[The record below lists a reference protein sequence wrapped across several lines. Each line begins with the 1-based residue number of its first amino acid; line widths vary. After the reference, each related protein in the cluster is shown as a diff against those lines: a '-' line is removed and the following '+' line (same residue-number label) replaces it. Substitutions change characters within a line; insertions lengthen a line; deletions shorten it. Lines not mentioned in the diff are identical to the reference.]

1 MIEMLCERDGCFII
15 DLLVLFDANYM
26 LYTSEVEQ
34 KASEFRVTA
43 GYEHEFKRSVKL
55 FDELNKLL
63 FRKVMGTAFVGF
75 KYKAVCAVHRIF
87 ICHTVP
93 RKVDAHGIVVDAE
106 AEELLDRCLNVADFY
121 SHTRI
126 LHALDSAF
134 ELSIKIQLGHL
145 RDKTLPCG
153 LFLYSAY

>member
-1 MIEMLCERDGCFII
+1 MDPNGALI
-15 DLLVLFDANYM
+15 
-26 LYTSEVEQ
+26 
-34 KASEFRVTA
+34 
-43 GYEHEFKRSVKL
+43 
-55 FDELNKLL
+55 
-63 FRKVMGTAFVGF
+63 
-75 KYKAVCAVHRIF
+75 
-87 ICHTVP
+87 
-93 RKVDAHGIVVDAE
+93 DAE

-153 LFLYSAY
+153 LFLNSAY